1 MEENSSQLIKTS
13 IPNPEYVSN
22 TKFLSV
28 QPDPELFSSLVVFW
42 LRLLILYKMY
52 LSIGFFFFP
61 EKAAISFFFPD
72 LSLFLVFFF
81 FKESMREEILP
92 VSHFQA
98 IFFLL
103 YYPYA
108 LILSEFFRTLTI
120 RFLKPKSRSWS
131 QKCIRKPSFLFTY
144 YCILGPSSS
153 A

>member
-61 EKAAISFFFPD
+61 
-72 LSLFLVFFF
+72 
-81 FKESMREEILP
+81 
-92 VSHFQA
+92 
-98 IFFLL
+98 
-103 YYPYA
+103 
-108 LILSEFFRTLTI
+108 
-120 RFLKPKSRSWS
+120 
-131 QKCIRKPSFLFTY
+131 
-144 YCILGPSSS
+144 
-153 A
+153 

>member
-61 EKAAISFFFPD
+61 EKAAISFFF
-72 LSLFLVFFF
+72 FLTFPF
-81 FKESMREEILP
+81 S
-92 VSHFQA
+92 
-98 IFFLL
+98 
-103 YYPYA
+103 
-108 LILSEFFRTLTI
+108 
-120 RFLKPKSRSWS
+120 
-131 QKCIRKPSFLFTY
+131 
-144 YCILGPSSS
+144 
-153 A
+153 